1 MRWRDDRPYRIE
13 GEHDTFGPGLVFGVD
28 PDSWEAC
35 GQEFGDDA
43 ERMRQGYRYHRTRN
57 GVVQYLTVG
66 DPPRRRLGRLTR
78 RRRPWDDEYT
88 AFDCSSAERCGS
100 ETRPVTSVNVDSHEE
115 LPDLVELLR
124 DEVLSTG
131 GSQDENLGPL
141 RPGVRSCSRRRAHS
155 SSRRQ
160 QAH

>member
-78 RRRPWDDEYT
+78 RRRPWDDEY
-88 AFDCSSAERCGS
+88 ARGEAPSD
-100 ETRPVTSVNVDSHEE
+100 
-115 LPDLVELLR
+115 
-124 DEVLSTG
+124 
-131 GSQDENLGPL
+131 
-141 RPGVRSCSRRRAHS
+141 RRHART
-155 SSRRQ
+155 
-160 QAH
+160 